1 MKTSQNRIL
10 TTHTGSLPRPPE
22 LRALLVEKDQG
33 RPYDKAELARLTREA
48 VIAIVRRQTEVGV
61 DVINDGEMSKPGY
74 STYVADRLSGF
85 AGHEPA
91 KPRLDTRDHPN
102 FNAAYA
108 RMTGENVA
116 RRAVCVGPI
125 AVKDAEPL
133 AEDLANLK
141 AALGQVNAVEG
152 FMTAA
157 SPGLVPVFQNN
168 RYYPTYEAYVE
179 AIAAA
184 MQPEYEAIVKAGF
197 VLQLDCPDLAMA
209 HHTSFQD
216 LSEADFLRRARF
228 HIEALN
234 HATRN
239 IPADMMRI
247 HICWGNY
254 EGPHDHDI
262 DFAKVAPILVKA
274 KPMALVVEAANPRH
288 AHEWAVWRDIKLPD
302 DKILVAGVLDTSTNY
317 VEHPELVAE
326 RLCRFAD
333 IVGKERVMA
342 GSDCGFGTFAGY
354 GKLDPDISFKKLHA
368 MAEGAAIASKR
379 LWGRA
384 SRWPGGPSAIGTGI
398 VLGKLEPHRVQDRK
412 GAGEPQSE
420 DPAEIPHGPRPPR
433 LIMGLVP
440 LDIGEPHAAAHHPE
454 HKAGVEQH
462 DRQEHDDGEQHD
474 EKRHAAA

>member
-1 MKTSQNRIL
+1 MKTSQDRIL
-10 TTHTGSLPRPPE
+10 TTHTGSLPRPPQ
-22 LRALLVEKDQG
+22 LRDILVRKDKG
-33 RPYDKAELARLTREA
+33 EPYDKAELARLTREA
-48 VIAIVRRQTEVGV
+48 VSAIVRRQAEVGV

-85 AGHEPA
+85 AGNEPA

-102 FNAAYA
+102 FMAAYT

-116 RRAVCVGPI
+116 RRAVWVGPI
-125 AVKDAEPL
+125 EVRDREPL
-133 AEDLANLK
+133 LEDLANLRDALAQVK
-141 AALGQVNAVEG
+141 AAEG

-168 RYYPTYEAYVE
+168 RYYPSHEAYVE

-184 MQPEYEAIVKAGF
+184 MQQEYEAIVAAGF

-216 LSEADFLRRARF
+216 LSEADFLKRAAF
-228 HIEALN
+228 HVEVLN
-234 HATRN
+234 HALRN
-239 IPADMMRI
+239 VPADMCRI

-262 DFAKVAPILVKA
+262 DFAKVAPILVEA

-288 AHEWAVWRDIKLPD
+288 AHEWAVWRDLKLPE

-317 VEHPELVAE
+317 VEHPELIAE

-333 IVGKERVMA
+333 LVGRERVMA

-354 GKLDPDISFKKLHA
+354 GKLDPDISFKKLRA
-368 MAEGAAIASKR
+368 MAEGAEIASKR

-384 SRWPGGPSAIGTGI
+384 
-398 VLGKLEPHRVQDRK
+398 
-412 GAGEPQSE
+412 
-420 DPAEIPHGPRPPR
+420 
-433 LIMGLVP
+433 
-440 LDIGEPHAAAHHPE
+440 
-454 HKAGVEQH
+454 
-462 DRQEHDDGEQHD
+462 
-474 EKRHAAA
+474 